1 MIITE
6 GCYFSNRVFL
16 CFQNR
21 QVFSQHFLRTNS
33 FTGGC
38 LLESR
43 MEGSQLI
50 LPLFSLFRK
59 EQRVSC
65 FHVLQLGPQ
74 AWRNILDERQMIWVF
89 VLPQTWV
96 ILGKS
101 RNHPECGSEI
111 GKAGLKSRQVGLN
124 KVMLS
129 WNGLCEVQS
138 FTWRPAR
145 LEGRSSVSACSTFL
159 RTYWVVLPWALGMQ
173 KEEGIS
179 PALRGSQPHA
189 EDSHANKQTQC
200 CFPPSRL
207 LTAGCPRQ
215 VTFLLRLYV
224 SAQRPHATL
233 QMKSL

>member
-1 MIITE
+1 
-6 GCYFSNRVFL
+6 
-16 CFQNR
+16 
-21 QVFSQHFLRTNS
+21 
-33 FTGGC
+33 
-38 LLESR
+38 

-173 KEEGIS
+173 KGEGIS
-179 PALRGSQPHA
+179 PALRDHSHMRRTAMQTSKPSAASRPPDSLLQGVLVKWHFFCDCMFPLRDPMQRFRWKAFKFQRHVINPYACIILCWLLLFYGKSSSQ
-189 EDSHANKQTQC
+189 
-200 CFPPSRL
+200 
-207 LTAGCPRQ
+207 
-215 VTFLLRLYV
+215 VV
-224 SAQRPHATL
+224 
-233 QMKSL
+233 